1 MDFFSG
7 SGFLQMVTSAT
18 LVVKL
23 VMVLLLVMSVL
34 SWAVIIYKTIVLIR
48 FRNMAS
54 SHAGMFESARDLV
67 HGMKLLK
74 QSGNSPLYS
83 LGYSGVAEMQRV
95 EKSEI
100 GANAKFRV
108 AEDNLKRVLSREIDS
123 RLKDLSWA
131 LPFLATCANA
141 APFIGLFGTVWG
153 IMNSFHSIGLQQS
166 AALATVAP
174 GISEALVATAF
185 GLAVA
190 IPATIAYNAFLGQ
203 LNAINTELNR
213 FTGVFINRA
222 RLEMP
227 WMEKEKH

>member
-7 SGFLQMVTSAT
+7 SGFLHMVAEAT

-23 VMVLLLVMSVL
+23 VMVILLSMSVV
-34 SWAVIIYKTIVLIR
+34 SWAVIIYKTIVLVR
-48 FRNMAS
+48 YRSQAS
-54 SHAGMFESARDLV
+54 SQLGMFEHARDLV

-74 QSGNSPLYS
+74 QSENSPLYTV
-83 LGYSGVAEMQRV
+83 GYSGIAEMQRV

-100 GANAKFRV
+100 GPNAKFRV
-108 AEDNLKRVLSREIDS
+108 AEDNLKRVLGREVDS
-123 RLKDLSWA
+123 RLKELSRA

-153 IMNSFHSIGLQQS
+153 IMHSFHSIGMEQS
-166 AALATVAP
+166 AALAAVAP

-190 IPATIAYNAFLGQ
+190 IPASVAYNSFLGQ
-203 LNAINTELNR
+203 LEAIRTELNR
-213 FTGVFINRA
+213 FSGVFINRA

-227 WMEKEKH
+227 WMGKEKR

>member
-1 MDFFSG
+1 MDFFTG
-7 SGFLQMVTSAT
+7 SGFLQMVSGAT
-18 LVVKL
+18 LVVKM
-23 VMVLLLVMSVL
+23 VMGLLLAMSIA
-34 SWAVIIYKTIVLIR
+34 SWAIIIYKAIVLIR
-48 FRNMAS
+48 FRNFAS
-54 SHAGMFESARDLV
+54 THMGMFENAKDLV

-74 QSGNSPLYS
+74 QSENSPLYPV
-83 LGYSGVAEMQRV
+83 GYSGVAEMQRL
-95 EKSEI
+95 EKSDL

-108 AEDNLKRVLSREIDS
+108 AEDNLQRVLGREVDS
-123 RLKDLSWA
+123 RLKDLARA

-153 IMNSFHSIGLQQS
+153 IMNSFHSIAMKES
-166 AALATVAP
+166 AALAAVAP

-203 LNAINTELNR
+203 LNAIRTELNR
-213 FTGVFINRA
+213 FVGVFINRA

-227 WMEKEKH
+227 WMDKENK